1 MKLVKGQTIPVSGV
15 GPYLAV
21 PIQLIEEET
30 REKVEEAEQPYIFGG
45 YSTMTNP
52 FASPKP
58 TKKVKVEKL
67 FDIYL
72 MVDRKEDLNL
82 LCLEVGFAGKQH
94 RFQITKGK
102 DTFLAYL
109 TETALNQLVDG

>member
-1 MKLVKGQTIPVSGV
+1 
-15 GPYLAV
+15 
-21 PIQLIEEET
+21 
-30 REKVEEAEQPYIFGG
+30 
-45 YSTMTNP
+45 MTNP
-52 FASPKP
+52 FASPKT

-72 MVDRKEDLNL
+72 MVDRKEELSL

-102 DTFLAYL
+102 DCFLAYL
-109 TETALNQLVDG
+109 TEEALKQLVEDC